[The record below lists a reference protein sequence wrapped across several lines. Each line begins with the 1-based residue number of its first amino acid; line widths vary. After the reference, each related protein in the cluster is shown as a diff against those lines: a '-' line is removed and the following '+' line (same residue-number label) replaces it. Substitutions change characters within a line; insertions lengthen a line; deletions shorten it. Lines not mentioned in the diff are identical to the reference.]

1 MAKKFRDLVAQMS
14 PERQAEIAARTEEL
28 LREMPLH
35 ELRQARRLSQE
46 ELASTLETSQS
57 SISKLERR
65 VDVYVS
71 TLRRYIE
78 SMGGELDII
87 ARFPDGSVR
96 INQFESLG
104 DGESDRIRERTAVA
118 GVREEDVADAVAWAR
133 GKKKTQ

>member
-14 PERQAEIAARTEEL
+14 PERQAEAAARTAEL
-28 LREMPLH
+28 LRAMPLY

-71 TLRRYIE
+71 TLRRYVE
-78 SMGGELDII
+78 SLGGELDII

-96 INQFESLG
+96 INQFEQLG
-104 DGESDRIRERTAVA
+104 DEGPERVRDRVAAA
-118 GVREEDVADAVAWAR
+118 GVSEADVDDAVAWAR
-133 GKKKTQ
+133 RKKR

>member
-1 MAKKFRDLVAQMS
+1 MARKFSELISEMS
-14 PERQAEIAARTEEL
+14 PERRAKVAAGVAEILAA
-28 LREMPLH
+28 MPLH
-35 ELRQARRLSQE
+35 ELRQARELSQE
-46 ELASTLETSQS
+46 ALAEALDTSQS

-96 INQFESLG
+96 INQFEEIG
-104 DGESDRIRERTAVA
+104 R
-118 GVREEDVADAVAWAR
+118 
-133 GKKKTQ
+133 K